1 MDYSSSSTSDSDSDT
16 QSTLPLLLL
25 ALIAQ
30 PQQPFTPSNRIWT
43 GQGYIDNVLNC
54 GNPTCIH
61 NILRMNQETFNS
73 LRDWLVSN
81 TKLKSSQRVSVEEKL
96 FIFITIASTGLS
108 NRQVQ
113 EQFNCSA
120 NTISQ

>member
-16 QSTLPLLLL
+16 QSALPLLLL

-30 PQQPFTPSNRIWT
+30 PRQPFTPSNRTWT
-43 GQGYIDNVLNC
+43 GQGYVDNVLNC
-54 GNPTCIH
+54 GNPTHIH

-81 TKLKSSQRVSVEEKL
+81 TKLKSSWRVSVEEKL
-96 FIFITIASTGLS
+96 FIFITIASTGLL

-113 EQFNCSA
+113 EQFNHSA